1 MPRLAS
7 MFPAS
12 VFKHLSKQRSACP
25 ILLYD
30 DIIKK
35 ENRSVNYLNRAECYI
50 AVGKYQEAQND
61 LSEAQKLDPKSSDL
75 YLLKAR
81 MAQMQFR
88 YDDAYGYAMEAVKLG
103 CDKSQALPYLKKK
116 DR

>member
-1 MPRLAS
+1 M
-7 MFPAS
+7 
-12 VFKHLSKQRSACP
+12 
-25 ILLYD
+25 
-30 DIIKK
+30 
-35 ENRSVNYLNRAECYI
+35 NYLNRAECYI

-103 CDKSQALPYLKKK
+103 CDKSQALPYLKKRTGK
-116 DR
+116 TLLLCRILINFAMYGTY

>member
-1 MPRLAS
+1 M
-7 MFPAS
+7 
-12 VFKHLSKQRSACP
+12 
-25 ILLYD
+25 
-30 DIIKK
+30 
-35 ENRSVNYLNRAECYI
+35 NYLNRAECYI

-103 CDKSQALPYLKKK
+103 CDKKSSIAIFKEKGQVKHCCFVEF
-116 DR
+116 

>member
-1 MPRLAS
+1 M
-7 MFPAS
+7 
-12 VFKHLSKQRSACP
+12 
-25 ILLYD
+25 
-30 DIIKK
+30 
-35 ENRSVNYLNRAECYI
+35 NYLNRAECYI

-81 MAQMQFR
+81 MAQMQFP